1 MGLYHQFKMSTEIKN
16 NYYEILEVSQT
27 ASQHEITVAYEKARR
42 TYSAENSALHSVFT
56 TEEAQSLRELIDEAY
71 NVLSH
76 HSYRDLYEK
85 RVQSKSYS
93 ESDLSLVAIKKA
105 SQDLFNQ
112 NSLTDRQSELA
123 QQDTKPNYDTD
134 PSIENEI
141 KNCSQWTGDTIKRI
155 REYKKYSL
163 ELLHEKTKVNP
174 WYLAALENME
184 PKSLPAPVY
193 VRGYIVQMAKTLG
206 LNEKEVAES
215 YMKIYK
221 QKLEQSQ
228 K

>member
-1 MGLYHQFKMSTEIKN
+1 MGLYYQFKMSTENKN

-56 TEEAQSLRELIDEAY
+56 TEEASSLRDLIDEAY

-76 HSYRDLYEK
+76 HTYRDLYEK

-93 ESDLSLVAIKKA
+93 ESDLSLEAIKKA

-112 NSLTDRQSELA
+112 NSLTEQKNEAAALEA
-123 QQDTKPNYDTD
+123 KPDFNAD

-141 KNCSQWTGDTIKRI
+141 RNCSQWTGETLRKV

-174 WYLAALENME
+174 WYLTALENME

>member
-16 NYYEILEVSQT
+16 NYYEILEVAQS

-56 TEEAQSLRELIDEAY
+56 AEEAQSLRELIDEAY

-76 HSYRDLYEK
+76 NTYRDLYEK

-93 ESDLSLVAIKKA
+93 ESDLSLEAIKKA

-112 NSLTDRQSELA
+112 NSLTDRKNESASEA
-123 QQDTKPNYDTD
+123 AKPSYDAD

-141 KNCSQWTGDTIKRI
+141 MTCSQWTGDTLKKV

-163 ELLHEKTKVNP
+163 DLLHEKTKVNP
-174 WYLAALENME
+174 WYLTALENME
-184 PKSLPAPVY
+184 PKNLPAPVF
-193 VRGYIVQMAKTLG
+193 VRGYVVQMAKTLG

-221 QKLEQSQ
+221 QKLEQTE